1 MDLEKAKGN
10 LLKSDLS
17 CFFEPEGMAIVGSFK
32 EGFFGGYV
40 VIKSLLSAGY
50 AGQIYPINPGYQE
63 VLGLKVY
70 PHLSDVQKKLDLA
83 LIMINARAVPEIIRE
98 CGENGIK
105 GVVVIADGFAE
116 RNEDGAS
123 LQDEMVETARKVGVR
138 IIGPNTAGIV
148 NTSNGFNPCPY
159 EAGYYK
165 IKRGPIAICAQTGMI
180 NPQAFYYPDLG
191 FGVSKICDLGNKSD
205 LNECDI
211 LEYLEEDEQTGV
223 ISMYLESIQEGQRF
237 LACAKRVTSKK
248 PVLVVKSG
256 RTGAGAIASASHTGS
271 LAVDDQIF
279 EATCRQGGLLRL
291 EEFRELFEVPKIFA
305 SQPLP
310 RGNRMAIVT
319 VTGAVAVMAIDK
331 GAEYG
336 LYLTEV
342 SSKNSEMLN
351 KIFPGTGKMP
361 VDIGPM
367 MAAVKDAFS
376 LYPQM
381 LDAVMG
387 DENVDVLFN
396 VLWANPIGNII
407 ENYIRAYELLKGRY
421 QKPLA
426 TWVYGPNNG
435 AVRDLSLRLED
446 MGFPVFSKPETCI
459 KALGLALRYTHIK
472 EGKVRG

>member
-1 MDLEKAKGN
+1 M
-10 LLKSDLS
+10 
-17 CFFEPEGMAIVGSFK
+17 
-32 EGFFGGYV
+32 
-40 VIKSLLSAGY
+40 
-50 AGQIYPINPGYQE
+50 
-63 VLGLKVY
+63 
-70 PHLSDVQKKLDLA
+70 
-83 LIMINARAVPEIIRE
+83 E
-98 CGENGIK
+98 C
-105 GVVVIADGFAE
+105 
-116 RNEDGAS
+116 
-123 LQDEMVETARKVGVR
+123 T
-138 IIGPNTAGIV
+138 
-148 NTSNGFNPCPY
+148 
-159 EAGYYK
+159 
-165 IKRGPIAICAQTGMI
+165 
-180 NPQAFYYPDLG
+180 
-191 FGVSKICDLGNKSD
+191 
-205 LNECDI
+205 
-211 LEYLEEDEQTGV
+211 
-223 ISMYLESIQEGQRF
+223 
-237 LACAKRVTSKK
+237 KRVTRKK

-256 RTGAGAIASASHTGS
+256 RTGAGAIASSSHTGS

-426 TWVYGPNNG
+426 TWIYGPNNG
-435 AVRDLSLRLED
+435 AVRDLSFRLED

-459 KALGLALRYTHIK
+459 KALGLALRYSHIK
-472 EGKVRG
+472 EGKVWT